1 MKFLV
6 NTEKFLAGIRRVKS
20 AVSTKSLNA
29 MLNNILLEA
38 EGDTL
43 RLTAY
48 DMELRIQTTVAATV
62 SEGGSIAVPAKKF
75 EEIISVLPM
84 GDVQLETRAE
94 APEEIRLK
102 CMKANYTLH
111 GQRGDG
117 FPTADPFVEDWSFSM
132 GGKELVDCLAR
143 TVYARS
149 QDETRQ
155 ALNGVLFSI
164 RGSMR
169 TIAASDGRRLALVE
183 ASLDQEA
190 KDEEGNPVDVPT
202 REGEFI
208 LPCKVVAE
216 LIKNADQTKA
226 VKIRLT
232 RSMAVFENG
241 PTIITS
247 KLVDKNYPNYRSV
260 IPVSFRNTVEIPR
273 MLFAD
278 VLKRVRMMVTDGEDS
293 ASVTLSIT
301 EHSMRISASSP
312 EYGNA
317 EDSVD
322 VELKGEP
329 IEISFNPNYLFDPL
343 QKLVCDTF
351 QLHYNDC
358 VTPVEMTGDPG
369 FIYILMPMR
378 PVLPPVEEGAQDSQA

>member
-1 MKFLV
+1 MNFLV
-6 NTEKFLAGIRRVKS
+6 NTEKFLSGIRRVMS

-38 EGDTL
+38 EGDAL
-43 RLTAY
+43 HLTAY
-48 DMELRIQTTVAATV
+48 DMEVRIQTSVPATV
-62 SEGGSIAVPAKKF
+62 NEAGTIAVPAKKF
-75 EEIISVLPM
+75 GEVIGALPM
-84 GDVQLETRAE
+84 GDVLLETRAE

-102 CMKANYTLH
+102 CMKANYKLH
-111 GQRGDG
+111 GQRGES
-117 FPTADPFVEDWSFSM
+117 FPVADPFVEDWSFVM
-132 GGKELVDCLAR
+132 GGKELVDCLCK
-143 TVYARS
+143 TVYSRS
-149 QDETRQ
+149 EDETRQ
-155 ALNGVLFSI
+155 ALNGVLISI

-183 ASLDQEA
+183 ASLEQEA
-190 KDEEGNPVDVPT
+190 K
-202 REGEFI
+202 EGEGESAGLPTQEGEVI
-208 LPCKVVAE
+208 LPFKVVAE
-216 LIKNADQTKA
+216 LIRSVDQTKV

-241 PTIITS
+241 QTVITS
-247 KLVDKNYPNYRSV
+247 KLVDKKYPNYRSV

-278 VLKRVRMMVTDGEDS
+278 VLKRVRTMVGEGEEN
-293 ASVTLSIT
+293 ASVTLSIQ
-301 EHSMRISASSP
+301 ENLMRISASSP

-322 VELKGEP
+322 VSLTGEP
-329 IEISFNPNYLFDPL
+329 IDISFNPRYLFDPL
-343 QKLVCDTF
+343 KNLVCDTF
-351 QLHYNDC
+351 QIHYNDC

-378 PVLPPVEEGAQDSQA
+378 PVLPSEEEGTIEPQI

>member
-1 MKFLV
+1 MNFLV
-6 NTEKFLAGIRRVKS
+6 NTEKFLSGIRRVMS

-43 RLTAY
+43 HLTAY
-48 DMELRIQTTVAATV
+48 NMELRIRTVVPATV
-62 SEGGSIAVPAKKF
+62 NEAGSIAVPAKKF
-75 EEIISVLPM
+75 GEVIGALPM
-84 GDVQLETRAE
+84 GDVMVETRAE

-117 FPTADPFVEDWSFSM
+117 FPVADPFVEDWSFSM
-132 GGKELVDCLAR
+132 GGKELVDCLCK

-149 QDETRQ
+149 EDETRQ
-155 ALNGVLFSI
+155 ALNGVLVSI

-169 TIAASDGRRLALVE
+169 TIAASDGRRLSLVE

-190 KDEEGNPVDVPT
+190 KDEAGQPMGIPT
-202 REGEFI
+202 QEGEFI
-208 LPCKVVAE
+208 LPFKVVAE
-216 LIKNADQTKA
+216 LIHNVDQSKV
-226 VKIRLT
+226 VKVRLT
-232 RSMAVFENG
+232 KSMAVFENG
-241 PTIITS
+241 DTVLTS

-273 MLFAD
+273 MLFSD
-278 VLKRVRMMVTDGEDS
+278 VLKRVRMMVSDGEDS
-293 ASVTLSIT
+293 ASVTLLIQ

-317 EDSVD
+317 EDTVD

-329 IEISFNPNYLFDPL
+329 IEIAFNPRYLSDPL
-343 QKLVCDTF
+343 KNLVCDNF
-351 QLHYNDC
+351 QLHYNDG

-378 PVLPPVEEGAQDSQA
+378 PVIPVPAEPGSGE